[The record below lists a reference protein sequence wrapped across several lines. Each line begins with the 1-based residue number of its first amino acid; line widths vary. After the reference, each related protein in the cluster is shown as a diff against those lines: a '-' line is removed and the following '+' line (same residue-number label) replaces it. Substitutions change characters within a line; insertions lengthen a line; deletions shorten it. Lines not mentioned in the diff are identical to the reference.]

1 MLAEVALDV
10 YGQAPVEEDSEQVP
24 VEASVDD
31 VAEPV
36 LAEVALDVY
45 DQAPVEEEEVVEQV
59 WAEAS
64 VDDVGEPVLADFAPD
79 VYDQAPVEEE
89 EIVEQVWAEASVDDV
104 GEPVLANVAPDVYD
118 EAPVQEEEDSEQV
131 LVEASFDDVGEG
143 VLAEVAVEDEL
154 ERQDDVSEADHVVK
168 SASSEVATQ
177 DEPEP
182 VVAETPVEA
191 PAWRPRPLPT
201 LAFEDV
207 PQPEASF
214 ACVAYAPTTRG
225 YRLVQLVDV
234 PSPGETID
242 VPDVGARLVLRV
254 GPSPLPADDRV
265 CAFVEEPVVWASLAG
280 AVA

>member
-1 MLAEVALDV
+1 MEDV
-10 YGQAPVEEDSEQVP
+10 
-24 VEASVDD
+24 
-31 VAEPV
+31 
-36 LAEVALDVY
+36 
-45 DQAPVEEEEVVEQV
+45 
-59 WAEAS
+59 
-64 VDDVGEPVLADFAPD
+64 
-79 VYDQAPVEEE
+79 
-89 EIVEQVWAEASVDDV
+89 
-104 GEPVLANVAPDVYD
+104 
-118 EAPVQEEEDSEQV
+118 
-131 LVEASFDDVGEG
+131 
-143 VLAEVAVEDEL
+143 L
-154 ERQDDVSEADHVVK
+154 ERQDDVSEADHVVEPV
-168 SASSEVATQ
+168 SSEVATQ

-207 PQPEASF
+207 REPEASF